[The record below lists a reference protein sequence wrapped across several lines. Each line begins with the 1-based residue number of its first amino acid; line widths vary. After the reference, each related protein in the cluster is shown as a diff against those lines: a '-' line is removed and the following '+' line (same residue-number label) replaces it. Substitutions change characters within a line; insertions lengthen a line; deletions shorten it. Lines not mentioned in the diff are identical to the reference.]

1 MLASPSSR
9 VRSIALIVAAF
20 VLTAA
25 GCRTTAPSETDERI
39 GRAPENPPPPDGRVT
54 RPDAGDPLV
63 LTVGQTESRDGH
75 AIRFVEVVE
84 DSRCPVDLACVWTG
98 RARVALTIDD
108 ARVELTVPYPGQ
120 PVEEP
125 SATDADELTV
135 EALGLDP
142 YPGTAESRDRAPIT
156 LHLATRPAGS

>member
-9 VRSIALIVAAF
+9 VRSIALVVAAF

-25 GCRTTAPSETDERI
+25 GCRTTASSEADDPVAQ
-39 GRAPENPPPPDGRVT
+39 APETPPPPDGRVL

-63 LTVGQTESRDGH
+63 LTLGQTESRDGH

-84 DSRCPVDLACVWTG
+84 DSRCPVEVTCDWGG
-98 RARVALTIDD
+98 RARVALALDG
-108 ARVELTVPYPGQ
+108 ARVELTVVYIGQ
-120 PVEEP
+120 PAEEA

-142 YPGTAESRDRAPIT
+142 YPGTAEAQAGDPLT